1 MDKLVGAV
9 EGVIKG
15 RESSYSSVS
24 DLNTELDKLIQYAIS
39 NRDDLP
45 VRDDEKAASLL
56 MSQAVTKLG
65 FDADINVGRD
75 LWELVSEDSQAQW
88 LIPPEDEEG
97 MLINLVN
104 VAENMAKS
112 QCYIDFV

>member
-1 MDKLVGAV
+1 MAALTDVVG
-9 EGVIKG
+9 GVIKG
-15 RESSYSSVS
+15 RESAYSSVS
-24 DLNTELDKLIQYAIS
+24 NLSTELVKLIQYAIN
-39 NRDDLP
+39 NRDDRS
-45 VRDDEKAASLL
+45 VHDDEKSASLL
-56 MSQAVTKLG
+56 MSQAVTTLG

-112 QCYIDFV
+112 QCYIEFV